1 MFELFRIYLSGIPKE
16 MYGNNLYLY
25 LDTFLFEIICLTFS
39 TDKEISDPIYNES
52 HHYTWTWNHFKIADS
67 AEVLANLSQTN
78 LLYSI
83 VRHPFER

>member
-1 MFELFRIYLSGIPKE
+1 MILFFR
-16 MYGNNLYLY
+16 
-25 LDTFLFEIICLTFS
+25 

-52 HHYTWTWNHFKIADS
+52 LHYNWTWDHFKINDT
-67 AEVLANLSQTN
+67 ETVANLSRTN